1 MKSRVIFEVT
11 VIYNLFPFALKQ
23 PFISFYEK
31 VFIKNFQ
38 NR

>member
-11 VIYNLFPFALKQ
+11 VIYNLFPF
-23 PFISFYEK
+23 FYVYEK